1 MVRTRTHERL
11 KRVLAAALWTFLES
25 GYRGTKL
32 QEVAER
38 AGVSVGSLYSYV
50 ENKEALFELVLLTA
64 LHEPPPP
71 VAALPYKSAHG
82 PDHITWVWERLQAFA
97 QFPKLEEAAAREAA
111 PADALGEFEEILRE
125 IWAWQSHY
133 WQAIELIE
141 RCAKEW
147 PDLHILYY
155 RQFRRG
161 AFAQASALIARRMSQ
176 GVIRHYPDAPTA
188 LRVIVENI
196 AFFAMHR
203 HVRPDS
209 AELDEDIARETVIR
223 LLVAGFTPDPRQNE
237 VDHG

>member
-1 MVRTRTHERL
+1 MVRTRTSERL
-11 KRVLAAALWTFLES
+11 RRVLESALGTFLEL

-64 LHEPPPP
+64 LHQPPPP
-71 VAALPYKSAHG
+71 VGSLPYKSAHG
-82 PDHITWVWERLQAFA
+82 PDHISWVWERLQAFA
-97 QFPKLEEAAAREAA
+97 HFPKLEAAAAREE
-111 PADALGEFEEILRE
+111 PPTDALAEFEEVLRE

-133 WQAIELIE
+133 WRAIELIE

-161 AFAQASALIARRMSQ
+161 AFAQASALIERRMAQ
-176 GVIRHYPDAPTA
+176 GVIRRYPDAPTA

-203 HVRPDS
+203 HIRPDS
-209 AELDEDIARETVIR
+209 ASLDEDTSRETVIR
-223 LLVAGFTPDPRQNE
+223 LLVTGFTPEPNDGGRDE
-237 VDHG
+237 